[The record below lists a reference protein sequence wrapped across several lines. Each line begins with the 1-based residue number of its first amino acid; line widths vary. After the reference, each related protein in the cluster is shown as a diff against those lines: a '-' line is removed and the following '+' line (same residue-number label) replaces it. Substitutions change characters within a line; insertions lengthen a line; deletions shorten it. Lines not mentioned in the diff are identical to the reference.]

1 MQLINY
7 LNECFYTKHTLL
19 QLSHISANKLAYLQQ
34 QKVMPTASYRLTIQ
48 TSCQS
53 FLADHSEESVQEYY
67 AKGYVKWLGVVE
79 ALIEPADIYQ
89 YFNKNYR
96 LTIQQLKQ
104 QGFVCH
110 DEKLHANIDEHI
122 TQEWQHFLNGTYGL
136 CTASGL
142 VQDIARKEFAITSIN
157 ELIAENETHPDL
169 VRLEKAVNL
178 LDSASALF
186 APHERIN
193 SSRNRLVDQIRK
205 KYQLTSPQIT

>member
-1 MQLINY
+1 MQLIDY

-19 QLSHISANKLAYLQQ
+19 QLSYISAKKLTYLQQ
-34 QKVMPTASYRLTIQ
+34 QKVMPAASYRLTIQ
-48 TSCQS
+48 ANCQS
-53 FLADHSEESVQEYY
+53 FLAEHSEQSYQEYY

-110 DEKLHANIDEHI
+110 DEKLHSKIDEHI
-122 TQEWQHFLNGTYGL
+122 AQEWQHFLAGTYGL

-142 VQDIARKEFAITSIN
+142 VEDIARKEFAITSIN
-157 ELIAENETHPDL
+157 ELIAENEQKPDL
-169 VRLEKAVNL
+169 TRLTNAVNL
-178 LDSASALF
+178 LDSASSLF
-186 APHERIN
+186 APHERVN
-193 SSRNRLVDQIRK
+193 SSRHRLVDQVRK
-205 KYQLTSPQIT
+205 KYRLTY